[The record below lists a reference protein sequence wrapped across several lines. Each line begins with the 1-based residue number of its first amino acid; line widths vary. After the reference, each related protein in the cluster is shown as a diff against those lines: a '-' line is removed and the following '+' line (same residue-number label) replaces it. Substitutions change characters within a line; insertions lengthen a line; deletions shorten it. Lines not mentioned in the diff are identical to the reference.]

1 MDDVQ
6 WGPIIIVFVVVIG
19 LPVATLIG
27 GLLGAA
33 GLGWLLKDEVEADHE
48 GSELIETNR

>member
-1 MDDVQ
+1 VS
-6 WGPIIIVFVVVIG
+6 GPVIIVLVLVVG

-27 GLLGAA
+27 GLIGAA
-33 GLGWLLKDEVEADHE
+33 GLGWLLNDDVNERHE